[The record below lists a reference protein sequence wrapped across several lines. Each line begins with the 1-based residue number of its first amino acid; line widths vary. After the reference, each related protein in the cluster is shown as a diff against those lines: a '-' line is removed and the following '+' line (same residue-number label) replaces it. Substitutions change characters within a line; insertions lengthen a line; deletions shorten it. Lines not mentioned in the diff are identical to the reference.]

1 MNLLKDPKGRLIC
14 IIAVLVLAIISSFII
29 KTVRQSYFDTFVSCE
44 GVVTEIEWFKNY
56 PEKYARIY
64 KSKNLGS
71 SWKFR
76 TYYSFT
82 VDEKNYGSSFLSSK
96 HVSKYRVG
104 DPIEVW
110 YNPKNPNDSCGYVP
124 SPEME
129 PFVPYFLAAPVIVF
143 IATAR
148 SRARGRALYD
158 E

>member
-1 MNLLKDPKGRLIC
+1 MNLLKDPRVRLIC

-44 GVVTEIEWFKNY
+44 GVVTEIEWFDNH
-56 PEKYARIY
+56 PERYARIHH
-64 KSKNLGS
+64 S
-71 SWKFR
+71 SSSSNFR

-82 VDEKNYGSSFLSSK
+82 VNEKTYESSFLSSK

-110 YNPKNPNDSCGYVP
+110 YNPKNHNDSCGYVP

>member
-1 MNLLKDPKGRLIC
+1 MSFLKKPKNRLIC
-14 IIAVLVLAIISSFII
+14 IIAVVVLAVISSLIVNI
-29 KTVRQSYFDTFVSCE
+29 VRGKYYATFVSCE

-82 VDEKNYGSSFLSSK
+82 VNEKTYESSFLSSK